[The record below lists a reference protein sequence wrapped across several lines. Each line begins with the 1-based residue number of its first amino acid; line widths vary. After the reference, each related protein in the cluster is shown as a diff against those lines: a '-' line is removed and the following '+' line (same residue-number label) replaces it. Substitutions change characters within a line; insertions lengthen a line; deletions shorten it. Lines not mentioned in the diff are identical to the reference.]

1 MRKDQPN
8 IIRGEADGLSGA
20 GAASGELAAASDGLS
35 AADLNSGEVAVSAG
49 GLSGVGIVSEELS
62 ASQVELGECF
72 SSETSSGELDRVCSR
87 PKGEGAFYL
96 STSSTGFMPLGA
108 KEGNVGGLC
117 LDFVPGQPRLV
128 ESPLKALCAAP
139 GVRNF
144 LEEEL
149 TLSNPG
155 LGEEESS
162 PIPLMSIIPFGL
174 SLSAENSGNEAVG
187 CESALDTSKWV
198 KNRLPSFS
206 KLVGLSLNRHEKLCI
221 DLLQR
226 IEKEMLDAKAMIK
239 KDNPT
244 RKVVIFK
251 DKGKRELRNLL
262 SSVNYDGRK

>member
-1 MRKDQPN
+1 M
-8 IIRGEADGLSGA
+8 
-20 GAASGELAAASDGLS
+20 
-35 AADLNSGEVAVSAG
+35 
-49 GLSGVGIVSEELS
+49 EER
-62 ASQVELGECF
+62 F
-72 SSETSSGELDRVCSR
+72 STETSSGELEKVCSR
-87 PKGEGAFYL
+87 PKGEGAFNDINL
-96 STSSTGFMPLGA
+96 STSNTGIMPLGA
-108 KEGNVGGLC
+108 KEGNEGGLC
-117 LDFVPGQPRLV
+117 LPTVDFPEQPRLV
-128 ESPLKALCAAP
+128 EPPLMALCAAP
-139 GVRNF
+139 GVSNF
-144 LEEEL
+144 LEEDF

-174 SLSAENSGNEAVG
+174 SLSAENSGSEAVG

>member
-1 MRKDQPN
+1 M
-8 IIRGEADGLSGA
+8 
-20 GAASGELAAASDGLS
+20 ASDEALVS
-35 AADLNSGEVAVSAG
+35 SSADLSSVEVAGRAG
-49 GLSGVGIVSEELS
+49 GLSDVGISSDEFS
-62 ASQVELGECF
+62 ASQVELEERF
-72 SSETSSGELDRVCSR
+72 STETSSGELERVCSR
-87 PKGEGAFYL
+87 PKGEGAFYDINL
-96 STSSTGFMPLGA
+96 SISSTGIMPLGA
-108 KEGNVGGLC
+108 KERNVGGLC

-226 IEKEMLDAKAMIK
+226 IEKEMLDAKAMNK